1 MNAVFDPFFTTKKR
15 GEGTGL
21 GLTIVAGVV
30 RNHGGEIDLESA
42 PGAGRASSSP
52 GRPRAPWRRRCRP
65 VRKARALVVDDV
77 VDMAQTI
84 ANDLDEAGFDTVVAS
99 GGAEALELFARE
111 PADVVVTDLRM
122 KSVDGM
128 DVLDGI
134 KRLDPSVPVVI
145 MTAVRRRRERRRGHA
160 PRRLS
165 LRHEALRARDAARP
179 RGARCRERLL
189 ARENEELRRTL
200 RESRAARQL
209 LGESEAMRDLRG
221 LIERLASAASP
232 VLILGETGTGKEL
245 VAKAI
250 HADGPRGEKP
260 FVAINCAALPAELES
275 ELFGHARGAFT
286 GATQTRRG
294 LFVEAEGG
302 TLFLDEVGDLPL
314 PLQGKLLR
322 VLQSG
327 EVRAVGSETNR
338 TVDVRVIAATHK
350 ELPALVE
357 KGLFRED
364 LYFPPGRLARPRA
377 AAARARRG
385 HPHAGRALPAPSLEG
400 APRSVLAGFEPEA
413 LDFLTRYSWPGNIRQ
428 LQNLVER
435 LVVTAQTPLAR
446 LADVQQALSPAR
458 DPDPIVGL
466 VQKPLTL
473 EALEDRYIAA
483 ILQKVGGNK
492 QKAAE
497 ILGVDPSTLYRRE
510 KSRG

>member
-1 MNAVFDPFFTTKKR
+1 
-15 GEGTGL
+15 
-21 GLTIVAGVV
+21 VA
-30 RNHGGEIDLESA
+30 R
-42 PGAGRASSSP
+42 
-52 GRPRAPWRRRCRP
+52 
-65 VRKARALVVDDV
+65 ARALVVDDV
-77 VDMAQTI
+77 VDMAETI
-84 ANDLDEAGFDTVVAS
+84 ASDLTAGGFDAVVAG
-99 GGAEALELFARE
+99 GGAEALELFAKE

-122 KSVDGM
+122 KSVDGL

-134 KRLDPSVPVVI
+134 KRLDPTVPVVI
-145 MTAVRRRRERRRGHA
+145 MTAFGGVESAVEAMRRGAFHYITK
-160 PRRLS
+160 PFELDT
-165 LRHEALRARDAARP
+165 LRALVAR
-179 RGARCRERLL
+179 ACRERVL
-189 ARENEELRRTL
+189 ARENEELRRSL
-200 RESRAARQL
+200 RESRATRQL
-209 LGESEAMRDLRG
+209 LGESEAIRQLRS
-221 LIERLASAASP
+221 LIERLAGAASP

-245 VAKAI
+245 VAHAI
-250 HADGPRGEKP
+250 HADGPRAEKP
-260 FVAINCAALPAELES
+260 FVAVNCAALPAELLES

-286 GATQTRRG
+286 GASQARRG

-350 ELPALVE
+350 ELPTLVE

-364 LYFPPGRLARPRA
+364 LYFRLDVLRVLVPPLQ
-377 AAARARRG
+377 ARAEDI
-385 HPHAGRALPAPSLEG
+385 PALVEHFLRKSLEG

-413 LDFLTRYSWPGNIRQ
+413 LDFLTRFAWPGNIRQ
-428 LQNLVER
+428 LQNLIER

-446 LADVQQALSPAR
+446 LADVQQALGPAR
-458 DPDPIVGL
+458 DADPIVAL
-466 VQKPLTL
+466 VQRPLTL

-510 KSRG
+510 KAKQ

>member
-1 MNAVFDPFFTTKKR
+1 
-15 GEGTGL
+15 
-21 GLTIVAGVV
+21 
-30 RNHGGEIDLESA
+30 
-42 PGAGRASSSP
+42 
-52 GRPRAPWRRRCRP
+52 
-65 VRKARALVVDDV
+65 
-77 VDMAQTI
+77 MAETI
-84 ANDLDEAGFDTVVAS
+84 ANDLEAAGFDTIVAA
-99 GGAEALELFARE
+99 GGAEALELFTRE

-122 KSVDGM
+122 KSVDGL

-134 KRLDPSVPVVI
+134 KRLDAGVPVVI
-145 MTAVRRRRERRRGHA
+145 MTAFGGVESAVEAMRRGAFHYVTK
-160 PRRLS
+160 PFEL
-165 LRHEALRARDAARP
+165 ETLRALVGRA
-179 RGARCRERLL
+179 CRERLL
-189 ARENEELRRTL
+189 ARENAELRRSL
-200 RESRAARQL
+200 REANATRQL
-209 LGESEAMRDLRG
+209 LGESESIRQLRG

-250 HADGPRGEKP
+250 HADGPRGDKP
-260 FVAINCAALPAELES
+260 FVAVNCAALPAELLES

-286 GATQTRRG
+286 GASQARRG

-327 EVRAVGSETNR
+327 EVRAVGSETNK

-350 ELPALVE
+350 ELAALVE

-364 LYFPPGRLARPRA
+364 LYFRLDVLRVVVPPLHARPEDI
-377 AAARARRG
+377 
-385 HPHAGRALPAPSLEG
+385 PALVEHFLGKSLGG

-413 LDFLTRYSWPGNIRQ
+413 LDFLTRFAWPGNVRQ

-446 LADVQQALSPAR
+446 VADVQQALGPAR
-458 DPDPIVGL
+458 DLDPIVAL

-473 EALEDRYIAA
+473 EELEDRYIAA

-510 KSRG
+510 KTRG